1 MAMPKN
7 PKEVPIQLISPDER
21 MPIRLG
27 AATFYTR
34 RLTAAREMEI
44 LLATAA
50 PADANEAALK
60 RAHEA
65 QQAALL
71 DEVLVDWE
79 NVLGEDGQPNPP
91 CTTENKAMLPP
102 GVRRELIATAR
113 IALHAKGNREEVEAS
128 EAGNLPGSSSL

>member
-1 MAMPKN
+1 MAMPKS

-34 RLTAAREMEI
+34 RLTNAREMEI

-71 DEVLVDWE
+71 DEVLVGWE

-113 IALHAKGNREEVEAS
+113 VALHAKGNREEVEAS
-128 EAGNLPGSSSL
+128 ESGNLPGSSSL